1 MDREMS
7 SILGINV
14 LRVFMAFFGGGIG
27 LAALAGGIGTSF
39 RSVTPAMGTEVLVI
53 LFVIIVIGGLGSLRG
68 ALIGGVMLGI
78 LESFSWRYFP
88 EIAMMLPYALMAIVL
103 MARPE
108 GLCGHR

>member
-7 SILGINV
+7 SVLGINI
-14 LRVFMAFFGGGIG
+14 LRVFMLFFGGGIG

-39 RSVTPAMGTEVLVI
+39 RSVTPSMGTEILVI

-68 ALIGGVMLGI
+68 ALVGGILLGI
-78 LESFSWRYFP
+78 LESFSWRYLP

-103 MARPE
+103 MVRPE
-108 GLCGHR
+108 GLYGQR